1 MGLPMDSQDKK
12 WDFDQYDWIQ
22 DYDERMRNTKRLR
35 YDETLSRILEKASV
49 KDGDLVLDIGTGTG
63 NLAVKFL
70 ERGCEV
76 IGLDPSAKLLEI
88 AEPKVVEWKGRFQV
102 RLCEDPFLKIPFPEQ
117 TFNVIAST
125 FSIHHLSDDAKQ
137 LSVREMKRVLKLDGQ
152 IIIGDVMFKDSADKT
167 RALAEYPDIEDEYQP
182 MMEIF
187 PQMFEDEGFSVEV
200 EQVADTV
207 WIVCARFR

>member
-1 MGLPMDSQDKK
+1 MELQDKK
-12 WDFDQYDWIQ
+12 WDFDQYEWIQ

-35 YDETLSRILEKASV
+35 YDETLSRVLEKASV
-49 KDGDLVLDIGTGTG
+49 KDGDMVLDIGTGTG

-88 AEPKVVEWKGRFQV
+88 AEPKVMEWKGRFQV
-102 RLCEDPFLKIPFPEQ
+102 RLCEDPFLKITFPEQ
-117 TFNVIAST
+117 TFNLVAST
-125 FSIHHLSDDAKQ
+125 YSVHHLSDDAKQ
-137 LSVREMKRVLKLDGQ
+137 LSVREMKRVLELDGQ
-152 IIIGDVMFKDSADKT
+152 VIIGDVMFKDSSDKL
-167 RALAEYPDIEDEYQP
+167 RALAEYPDMEDEYQP
-182 MMEIF
+182 MLDTF
-187 PQMFEDEGFSVEV
+187 PKMFEDEGFSVEV